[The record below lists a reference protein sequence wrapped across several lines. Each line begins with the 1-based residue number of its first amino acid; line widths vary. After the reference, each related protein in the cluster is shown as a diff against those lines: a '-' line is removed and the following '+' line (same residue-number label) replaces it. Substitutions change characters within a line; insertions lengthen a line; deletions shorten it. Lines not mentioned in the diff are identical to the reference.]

1 MVSDVTA
8 DSCGQIY
15 TFLVQKSDT
24 RQALYEHK
32 DTSPRLH
39 NGLASGGI
47 DRLWASCYLTR

>member
-1 MVSDVTA
+1 MVSDVIA

-24 RQALYEHK
+24 RQALYENK
-32 DTSPRLH
+32 DTGHRLH

-47 DRLWASCYLTR
+47 DRV